1 MTDRPR
7 GAALQGS
14 PCPPPPPASTT
25 CCSWGCAPGGH
36 ATSPPAALPSMPSAS
51 SSASTLLPTS
61 CASMPIKHP
70 SCRGSSRPP
79 PSGHGEWCRR
89 CPPPRVPPTTA
100 PHVPRDGLQPAR
112 LLLGSH
118 PAHSPAL
125 WGWRHCWFQ
134 GVNAIHVP
142 SLSSQ
147 GVWLQGHHPIQQL
160 LPTQRPPAQHRPPL
174 ARLRQ
179 PWHPAAALLHRGHAA
194 EAAPP
199 GCQGEGLWGC
209 VHPNGPGG
217 VVEWVLFSGMGPPQ
231 VAADSLLLQRAAVP
245 AQSPTRDLVELESWP
260 KDSDGVAE
268 DTKVSWGSST
278 PVLRGCQ
285 CVLSPLCPFHPP
297 AHAVLQRWEAEHGE
311 LHRPRHG

>member
-1 MTDRPR
+1 MPPPLQPRCLRCPLRPR
-7 GAALQGS
+7 RPLRC
-14 PCPPPPPASTT
+14 CPPPVPLCLS
-25 CCSWGCAPGGH
+25 
-36 ATSPPAALPSMPSAS
+36 
-51 SSASTLLPTS
+51 STLRAGGLPAPHHLGTVSGAAGVPLHVYPPPRLPTS
-61 CASMPIKHP
+61 PGMVCSRHGSCLAPILLTAQRCGDGDTAGSRELMPSM
-70 SCRGSSRPP
+70 S
-79 PSGHGEWCRR
+79 
-89 CPPPRVPPTTA
+89 
-100 PHVPRDGLQPAR
+100 
-112 LLLGSH
+112 
-118 PAHSPAL
+118 
-125 WGWRHCWFQ
+125 
-134 GVNAIHVP
+134 P

-209 VHPNGPGG
+209 VPPNGPEG

-231 VAADSLLLQRAAVP
+231 VATDSLLLQRAAVP

>member
-1 MTDRPR
+1 MPGWGVRVTDRPR

-142 SLSSQ
+142 LPLLAGCLASRTSSYTATA
-147 GVWLQGHHPIQQL
+147 PD
-160 LPTQRPPAQHRPPL
+160 PTP
-174 ARLRQ
+174 
-179 PWHPAAALLHRGHAA
+179 
-194 EAAPP
+194 
-199 GCQGEGLWGC
+199 
-209 VHPNGPGG
+209 
-217 VVEWVLFSGMGPPQ
+217 S
-231 VAADSLLLQRAAVP
+231 
-245 AQSPTRDLVELESWP
+245 
-260 KDSDGVAE
+260 
-268 DTKVSWGSST
+268 SST
-278 PVLRGCQ
+278 PTTPGPSTPTLASC
-285 CVLSPLCPFHPP
+285 CCSTTP
-297 AHAVLQRWEAEHGE
+297 W
-311 LHRPRHG
+311 PRC